1 MDPPRS
7 QERVEIMNTQ
17 IVEILSQVLQVNP
30 ETITPESSPDSIPA
44 WDSLR
49 HFELIAALE
58 SRFGV
63 KFSIREIQSMDTG
76 FRIERTLK
84 QRGVVGENA
93 TPG

>member
-1 MDPPRS
+1 
-7 QERVEIMNTQ
+7 MNAK
-17 IVEILSQVLQVNP
+17 IVEILSQVLRVNP
-30 ETITPESSPDSIPA
+30 EMITPESSPDSIPA

-63 KFSIREIQSMDTG
+63 KLNIREIQSMDTG
-76 FRIERTLK
+76 FRIERTLE

-93 TPG
+93 KQG